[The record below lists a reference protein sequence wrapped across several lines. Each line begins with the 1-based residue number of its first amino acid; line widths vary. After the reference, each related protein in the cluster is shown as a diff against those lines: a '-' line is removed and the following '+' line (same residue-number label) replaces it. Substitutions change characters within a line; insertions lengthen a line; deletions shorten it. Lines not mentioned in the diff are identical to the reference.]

1 MTFDKILS
9 SVLAQLERERRVAY
23 RTLQRRFA
31 LSDEDIK
38 DIKTELIDAKQI
50 ATDENGRVLVWVGQ
64 TETQESPSDHP
75 PDVERRQLTVM
86 FCDLVG
92 STPLAERLD
101 PEDLHEVIR
110 AYHEVC
116 ATTMDQWGG
125 YIARYVGDGVVMYF
139 GYPHAHE
146 DDALR
151 AVRSA
156 LVLLNAL
163 PQLNTRLQASLPVM
177 HDVPIRIR
185 IGIHTGLVVIGEVG
199 REASLEHMALG
210 ETPNI
215 AARLHEISAPNTV
228 VISAATS
235 HLIEG
240 FFQWRSLGTHPLK
253 GLSVP
258 VSRYQVLGET
268 HAQNRFDVAV
278 ARGLTPLVGRED
290 EVRQITAC
298 WEQVS
303 LGVGHVLC
311 LEGEAGIGKSRL
323 VQALKEHIGQAGQNG
338 QNTNGQLEC
347 RCSAHHQNSAFYPVI
362 DLLHRGLAFD
372 RRDTAQEKIQKIEQ
386 TLKHYGFALQ
396 ETVPLM
402 AAFLSVPLPEGYS
415 AALATPQRQKQQTQE
430 LLRAW
435 LGKIAAGSPHLLIIE
450 DLHWADPS
458 TLELL
463 AYLFEDP
470 AATPILYVLT
480 FRPEFSPHWGN
491 GHNQTVLTLGRMETG
506 STQTLVYHVTKG
518 KALPQAVMQQIVDKT
533 DGIPLFVEE
542 LTKTVIESG
551 WLRPTPD
558 GYEITETQPDFT
570 IPATL
575 QNSLMERLDR
585 LHGVKEIAQLG
596 ATLGREFS
604 SELIGAVSPLDTA
617 TLQKGLNALVA
628 AELLYQV
635 SEATAPPRYVFKH
648 ALVQDTA
655 YNSLLKRSRQK
666 LHQQIAEVIEN
677 QFADILATQP
687 ELLAH
692 HYTEAGL
699 PEPAIPLWQKAGQR
713 ASARAAHTE
722 AIQHVTTALQL
733 LENFPAD
740 TNRDQ
745 QELALRVA
753 LGLDWSSTKGYAAP
767 EVEQTYSQARELCKR
782 LGETADLFPVLR
794 GLCTFYM
801 VRGNQTIAHDLAEQ
815 CLRLAQ
821 LSQNTAFLIEGY
833 TALGYTLC
841 YRGELDSS
849 RVTLEKG
856 LQHYFSSQDQA
867 LSFLTPQDPGVACIS
882 MLSFVLW
889 LLGYP
894 DQALRRS
901 QEALALAQNTG
912 QPFNIAYAHIY
923 SVQVHQLRQEPQ
935 EMAEHARIAI
945 EVSTEHEL
953 GLWRCSGNMF
963 LVWAKSAQ
971 SKAGQEASEM
981 VRYLTEYRAGGAEL
995 MCPYYLTGV
1004 AEIHRS
1010 AGQID
1015 EALAAITEALQHPE
1029 QYGQHV
1035 SKADIYRLRGELAR
1049 ARSGTEEAAEADF
1062 VYSTE
1067 IAKSQHAKSLE
1078 LRAIMSLS
1086 RLWQK
1091 QGKCKQAYQQLAE
1104 IYSWF
1109 TEGFD
1114 TADLQEAKGLLLAV
1128 SEEGRLTSF
1137 DEET

>member
-1 MTFDKILS
+1 MTFDEILS
-9 SVLAQLERERRVAY
+9 SVLAQLENERRIAY

-31 LSDEDIK
+31 LSAKDIE

-64 TETQESPSDHP
+64 TQIQESASDHP

-110 AYHEVC
+110 AYHKVC
-116 ATTMDQWGG
+116 ATTMGRWEG
-125 YIARYVGDGVVMYF
+125 YIARYVGDGVVIYF
-139 GYPHAHE
+139 GYPHAYE

-156 LVLLNAL
+156 LALLEAL
-163 PQLNTRLQASLPVM
+163 PQLNTRLLASLPVM
-177 HDVPIRIR
+177 RDIPIRMR

-199 REASLEHMALG
+199 RQASLEHLALG

-235 HLIEG
+235 QLIEG
-240 FFQWRSLGTHPLK
+240 FFQWRSLGAHPLK
-253 GLSVP
+253 GISVP
-258 VSRYQVLGET
+258 VSIYQVLDET

-298 WEQVS
+298 WEQAS
-303 LGVGHVLC
+303 RGVGHVLC

-323 VQALKEHIGQAGQNG
+323 VQALKEHVGQAEQNG
-338 QNTNGQLEC
+338 QSPSVQLEC
-347 RCSAHHQNSAFYPVI
+347 RCSAYYQNSAFYPVI
-362 DLLHRGLAFD
+362 DLVQQLLAFD
-372 RRDTAQEKIQKIEQ
+372 RQDTTQEQIQKIEQ
-386 TLKHYGFALQ
+386 TLKQHGFALQ
-396 ETVPLM
+396 ETVPLL

-415 AALATPQRQKQQTQE
+415 ATSVTPQRQKQQTQE
-430 LLRAW
+430 LLRAL
-435 LGKIAAGSPHLLIIE
+435 LGKIAAASPQLLIIE

-463 AYLFEDP
+463 TYLFEDS
-470 AATPILYVLT
+470 AAAPILYVLT
-480 FRPEFSPHWGN
+480 FRPDFSPHWDN
-491 GHNQTVLTLGRMETG
+491 GHNQTVLSLGRMETG
-506 STQTLVYHVTKG
+506 STQTLVRHVTKG

-575 QNSLMERLDR
+575 QDSLTERLDR
-585 LHGVKEIAQLG
+585 LRGVKEIAQLG
-596 ATLGREFS
+596 ATLGRDFS
-604 SELIGAVSPLDTA
+604 LELIDAVSPLDTA
-617 TLQKGLNALVA
+617 TLQKGLNELVA
-628 AELLYQV
+628 TELLYQV
-635 SEATAPPRYVFKH
+635 SEPTAPPRYVFKH

-666 LHQQIAEVIEN
+666 LHKQIAEIIES
-677 QFADILATQP
+677 QFTDILATQP
-687 ELLAH
+687 EFLAH

-699 PEPAIPLWQKAGQR
+699 PESAIPFWQKAGQR
-713 ASARAAHTE
+713 ANDRAAYTE
-722 AIQHVTTALQL
+722 AIMDLSKALRL
-733 LENFPAD
+733 LAPMSESPD
-740 TNRDQ
+740 RDQ
-745 QELALRVA
+745 QELALQVA
-753 LGLDWSSTKGYAAP
+753 LGLSLSSTKGYAAP
-767 EVEQTYSQARELCKR
+767 EVEQTYSRARELCQH
-782 LGETADLFPVLR
+782 LGETADIFPVLR

-815 CLRLAQ
+815 CLRLAR
-821 LSQNTAFLIEGY
+821 LTQNTAFLIEGY

-849 RVTLEKG
+849 RVTLEQG

-867 LSFLTPQDPGVACIS
+867 LTFLTPQDPGVACLS

-901 QEALALAQNTG
+901 QEALALAQGTG
-912 QPFNIAYAHIY
+912 QPFNIAYAHTY
-923 SVQVHQLRQEPQ
+923 RAMVCQQRCEPEEAANQ
-935 EMAEHARIAI
+935 AHATINI
-945 EVSTEHEL
+945 STEHEIGLWQSAGKMFL
-953 GLWRCSGNMF
+953 GLAESTRSG
-963 LVWAKSAQ
+963 ATP
-971 SKAGQEASEM
+971 EM
-981 VRYLTEYRAGGAEL
+981 VRGMTHALSDYRAGGAEL
-995 MCPYYLTGV
+995 MCPYYLTWI
-1004 AEIHRS
+1004 AEAHRS
-1010 AGQID
+1010 AGQLD
-1015 EALAAITEALQHPE
+1015 EASAVLAEALECLE
-1029 QYGQHV
+1029 QNGEQVY
-1035 SKADIYRLRGELAR
+1035 KAAIYRLRGELTL
-1049 ARSGTEEAAEADF
+1049 ARSGSAEEAESDF
-1062 VYSTE
+1062 VHAVE
-1067 IAKSQHAKSLE
+1067 IARSQRAKSLE
-1078 LRAIMSLS
+1078 LQAVVSLS
-1086 RLWQK
+1086 RLWQQ
-1091 QGKCKQAYQQLAE
+1091 QGKKEQACQQLAE
-1104 IYSWF
+1104 VYTWF
-1109 TEGFD
+1109 TEGLD
-1114 TADLQEAKGLLLAV
+1114 TDNLQEAHALLREL
-1128 SEEGRLTSF
+1128 SEKKFGA
-1137 DEET
+1137 